1 MTLCAA
7 SDAGLQQN
15 FADPHSQNRESSMAG
30 PCFSRFAA
38 AALAGLCLQCMA
50 AGALAQAVPAAD
62 ASTDRATALA
72 QTLIVNA
79 RVFDG
84 RSDRLAEGMSVLVA
98 GNKIAQVSRTAI
110 VPAAGTRVIDAA
122 GRTLMPGLIDAQ
134 THLMF
139 ATVPQM

>member
-1 MTLCAA
+1 
-7 SDAGLQQN
+7 
-15 FADPHSQNRESSMAG
+15 MAG